1 MSDFELVNKFR
12 RDLIK
17 SLAYWCFS
25 PLGILILMF
34 IFDRSSCLNKIEVS
48 DIVLI
53 LLFSLIGLECINKV
67 YKISLEID
75 FRKYHDSH

>member
-1 MSDFELVNKFR
+1 MSDFEQVNKFR

-34 IFDRSSCLNKIEVS
+34 IS
-48 DIVLI
+48 DWIRM
-53 LLFSLIGLECINKV
+53 
-67 YKISLEID
+67 YK
-75 FRKYHDSH
+75 

>member
-1 MSDFELVNKFR
+1 MFDFEQVNKFR

-34 IFDRSSCLNKIEVS
+34 IFDRSSCLNKIEIS
-48 DIVLI
+48 DVALV

-75 FRKYHDSH
+75 VGKYHYSH